1 MTNTA
6 QAKKTFNSAA
16 QQDLQQKLVALLSRD
31 LDFHDQGSGYAS
43 HNFHSFPAKFPPQLP
58 YKFITALTNPGDVV
72 LDPMMGSGTTVL
84 EAFLSGRYAIG
95 IDIDPLAVLISK
107 VKVTPSDV
115 LQIIPLGES
124 IAQQAS
130 LAVSVKEK
138 RAQLERALENRWD
151 AKTTQFIDYWFARET
166 QLELLALVQQIEGI
180 SDMPAK
186 AFFELALSAIIVTKS
201 GGVSLALDLGHTRPH
216 KAKTVIYKTSAAL
229 RSEELPKVASGQPKH
244 QTKIVR
250 SPLEEFKRR
259 VHLNLVGLQE
269 SAHGKITPLLAF
281 GNAQCLPIANA
292 SVDLIVTSPPY
303 ASNAIDYMRAHKFSL
318 VWTGHA
324 LNELSNRRKE
334 YIGSEGVVDKDLEK
348 LPNGTAE
355 VVSQIGRLDRRK
367 GRVLHRYY
375 SEMTRAL
382 REMHRVIKPGR
393 AAIVVVGSSVMRGKN
408 TETGS
413 CLVEI
418 GKAIGFEVPKVGV
431 RSLDRDRRMLPMGTT
446 LDSGS
451 QIQQRMHQEYVIGFL
466 KPEAQDG
473 ATRGKENGIH

>member
-1 MTNTA
+1 MTNIVQTKEGVYTA
-6 QAKKTFNSAA
+6 P
-16 QQDLQQKLVALLSRD
+16 QQNPRRKLVALLNQD

-58 YKFITALTNPGDVV
+58 CKFIAALTNAGDVV
-72 LDPMMGSGTTVL
+72 LDPMMGSGTTIL

-124 IAQQAS
+124 IVQQAS

-151 AKTTQFIDYWFARET
+151 AKTTQFVDYWFARET
-166 QLELLALVQQIEGI
+166 QLELLALVQQIENM
-180 SDMPAK
+180 SDMTAK

-216 KAKTVIYKTSAAL
+216 KAKVIVYKTGATL
-229 RSEELPKVASGQPKH
+229 RSEELPNSASGRLKH

-259 VHLNLVGLQE
+259 VHQNLVGLQE
-269 SAHGKITPLLAF
+269 SAHGKISPLLAF

-324 LNELSNRRKE
+324 LNELSDRRKE

-355 VVSQIGRLDRRK
+355 VVSQIGCLDRRK

-375 SEMTRAL
+375 SEMMRAL
-382 REMHRVIKPGR
+382 REMYRVLKPGR
-393 AAIVVVGSSVMRGKN
+393 AAIVVVGSSVMRGRN

-431 RSLDRDRRMLPMGTT
+431 RSLDRDRRMLPMGVTRD
-446 LDSGS
+446 LGS
-451 QIQQRMHQEYVIGFL
+451 QIQQRMHEEFVIGFL
-466 KPEAQDG
+466 KPEA
-473 ATRGKENGIH
+473 